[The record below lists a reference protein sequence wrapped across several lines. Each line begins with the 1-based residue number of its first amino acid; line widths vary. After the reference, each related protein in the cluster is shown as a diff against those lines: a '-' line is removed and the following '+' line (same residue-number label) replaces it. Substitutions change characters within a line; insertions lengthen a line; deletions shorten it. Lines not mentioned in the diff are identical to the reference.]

1 MKRVRYKIY
10 LTTRAIVSAELLATD
25 PTMGLSDICKQLKD
39 GQWPIWMVD
48 RVRVC
53 VNPAHVVQVTA
64 EEVAE

>member
-10 LTTRAIVSAELLATD
+10 LTTGAILTVELLSPELTV
-25 PTMGLSDICKQLKD
+25 GLSEICGQMKA

-48 RVRVC
+48 TVRVC

-64 EEVAE
+64 EEVEE